1 MKIAII
7 DCGTNTFNLLV
18 RDQESQSLLH
28 NSKIPVRLA
37 EGADL
42 DDFAIGESAIE
53 RALQALSEHKENAI
67 AHGADA
73 LYAVATAAVRTAKNG
88 TTLVKRAQEEL
99 GLNINVIDGD
109 TEASLIYEGV
119 KQGIEFKDSPSLI
132 MDIGGGSTEFIL
144 LREKRAVWQK
154 SYPIGS
160 SVMHNRFRPNDPI
173 HREEIEAIDDYLEE
187 VLSELTEACK
197 GDFPRVLIGSSGSF
211 DTLAQMCVDNFQTS
225 RLDSDDTNY
234 TFSMHEYMQIA
245 DRMLK
250 STFEERLHT
259 PGMIPMRADMI
270 VMACIEINFI
280 IKRFG
285 IRLLQQ
291 CNFALKEGLFYSL
304 EKDAHSWQKSSL

>member
-18 RDQESQSLLH
+18 RDQESQRLLH
-28 NSKIPVRLA
+28 NSKIAVRLA

-42 DDFAIGESAIE
+42 DNFAIGEPALN
-53 RALQALSEHKENAI
+53 RALEALAEHKKNAVKE
-67 AHGADA
+67 GAE
-73 LYAVATAAVRTAKNG
+73 LVYAVATAAVRTAKNG
-88 TTLVKRAQEEL
+88 KELVQRAESEL
-99 GLNINVIDGD
+99 GIHINVIDGN
-109 TEASLIYEGV
+109 TEAQLIYEGV
-119 KQGIEFKDSPSLI
+119 KQGIQFKEAPSLI

-144 LREKRAVWQK
+144 LRDQKPVWQK

-160 SVMHNRFRPNDPI
+160 SVMHGRFRPNDPI
-173 HREEIEAIDDYLEE
+173 HKDEIEAIDNYLEE
-187 VLSELTEACK
+187 VLEELTAVCK
-197 GDFPRVLIGSSGSF
+197 GDNPRVLIGSSGSF

-225 RLDSDDTNY
+225 RLDPDETSY

-250 STFEERLHT
+250 STFEERLNT

-304 EKDAHSWQKSSL
+304 EKDAHKWQKSSL

>member
-18 RDQESQSLLH
+18 RDQERQSLLH

-42 DDFAIGESAIE
+42 DDFAIGPQAME
-53 RALQALSEHKENAI
+53 RALEALSQHKKSAEDS
-67 AHGADA
+67 GADV
-73 LYAVATAAVRTAKNG
+73 LYTVATAAVRTAKNG
-88 TTLVKRAQEEL
+88 TELVERAKSDL
-99 GLNINVIDGD
+99 GITINVIDGN

-119 KQGIEFKDSPSLI
+119 KQGIEFKDAPSLI

-144 LREKRAVWQK
+144 IRDKKPVWQK

-160 SVMHNRFRPNDPI
+160 SVMHGRFRPNDPI
-173 HREEIEAIDDYLEE
+173 HAEEIEEIDNYLEDIL
-187 VLSELTEACK
+187 VDLTEACK

-211 DTLAQMCVDNFQTS
+211 DTLAQMCVDNYQTS
-225 RLDSDDTNY
+225 RLEPEDTNY
-234 TFSMHEYMQIA
+234 TFSMHEYMQIS

-250 STFEERLHT
+250 SNFEERLDT

-304 EKDAHSWQKSSL
+304 EIDAHSWQKSSL